1 MNDTSRTELAPATI
15 TETAATT
22 LPTHL
27 EPARIQQL
35 AQTLN
40 IADTNSILNFGAAA
54 QKQLTTVADT
64 MLTDIKSEDAGKAG
78 ELLSNMVNLLRGFQG
93 AELKVQ
99 EKPSLFA
106 RLLGKAK
113 PLTTF
118 LQKFDTISEQLDQ
131 ISNALESHKQ
141 KLLVDIKSLDKLY
154 DANLDYYRELEYH
167 IAAAEDVL
175 ATTDAEVLPALA
187 KAAEDGEMESAQRL
201 RDRQMQRDELDRRL
215 HDLRL
220 TKQVSMQAL
229 PSIRMV
235 QENNKGLVN
244 KINTTLVNTVPLWR
258 QQLAQSIAIYRSGE
272 AAIALKQSSDLTNEL
287 LTANAENLK
296 IANRESRTQLERGVF
311 DIASVEKANQMLIET
326 IEESI
331 QIHETGRKQRQE
343 AAEKL
348 LAAEEALKQ
357 SLKSA
362 AQITQET
369 PHERTV

>member
-1 MNDTSRTELAPATI
+1 MNDTSRTELTPATI

-22 LPTHL
+22 LPAHL
-27 EPARIQQL
+27 EPTRVQQL

>member
-1 MNDTSRTELAPATI
+1 MNDTSRTELTPATI

-22 LPTHL
+22 LPAHL
-27 EPARIQQL
+27 EPARVQQL

-131 ISNALESHKQ
+131 ISNALEAHKQ

-167 IAAAEDVL
+167 IAAAETVL
-175 ATTDAEVLPALA
+175 ADADHSTLPALA
-187 KAAEDGEMESAQRL
+187 KTAEDGEMESAQRL
-201 RDRQMQRDELDRRL
+201 RDAQMQRDELDRRL

-235 QENNKGLVN
+235 QENNKGLVS

-296 IANRESRTQLERGVF
+296 QANRESRTQLERGVF
-311 DIASVEKANQMLIET
+311 DIGAVEKANQMLIET

-331 QIHETGRKQRQE
+331 QIHEAGRKQRQE
-343 AAEKL
+343 AAAKL
-348 LAAEEALKQ
+348 QAAEEALKH
-357 SLKSA
+357 SLKAA
-362 AQITQET
+362 AQK
-369 PHERTV
+369 PGGPA

>member
-22 LPTHL
+22 LPAHL
-27 EPARIQQL
+27 EPARVQQL

-220 TKQVSMQAL
+220 TKQVSTQAL

-235 QENNKGLVN
+235 QENNKGLVS
-244 KINTTLVNTVPLWR
+244 KI
-258 QQLAQSIAIYRSGE
+258 
-272 AAIALKQSSDLTNEL
+272 KQSSDLTNEL

>member
-1 MNDTSRTELAPATI
+1 MNDSTRTELTPTNTATS
-15 TETAATT
+15 T
-22 LPTHL
+22 LPAHL
-27 EPARIQQL
+27 EPARVQQL

-78 ELLSNMVNLLRGFQG
+78 ELLTNMVGLLRGFQG

-113 PLTTF
+113 PLASF

-167 IAAAEDVL
+167 IAAAETVL
-175 ATTDAEVLPALA
+175 ADAEILPALA

-235 QENNKGLVN
+235 QENNKGLVS

-296 IANRESRTQLERGVF
+296 QANRESRTQLERGVF
-311 DIASVEKANQMLIET
+311 DIGAVEKANQMLIET

-331 QIHETGRKQRQE
+331 QIHEAGRKQRQE
-343 AAEKL
+343 AAAKL
-348 LAAEEALKQ
+348 QAAEEALKH
-357 SLKSA
+357 SLKAA
-362 AQITQET
+362 AQK
-369 PHERTV
+369 PGGPA

>member
-1 MNDTSRTELAPATI
+1 MNDSTRTELTPTNTATS
-15 TETAATT
+15 T
-22 LPTHL
+22 LPAHL
-27 EPARIQQL
+27 EPARVQQL

-78 ELLSNMVNLLRGFQG
+78 ELLTNMVGLLRGFQG

-113 PLTTF
+113 PLASF

-131 ISNALESHKQ
+131 ISNALEAHKQ

-167 IAAAEDVL
+167 IAAAEAVL
-175 ATTDAEVLPALA
+175 AEADQTTLPALV
-187 KAAEDGEMESAQRL
+187 KTAEDGEMESAQRL
-201 RDRQMQRDELDRRL
+201 RDAQMQRDELDRRL

-235 QENNKGLVN
+235 QENNKGLVS

-272 AAIALKQSSDLTNEL
+272 AATALKQSSDLTNEL
-287 LTANAENLK
+287 LTTNAENLK
-296 IANRESRTQLERGVF
+296 LANRESRTQLERGVF
-311 DIASVEKANQMLIET
+311 DIGAVEKANQMLIET

-331 QIHETGRKQRQE
+331 QIHEAGRQQRKE
-343 AAEKL
+343 ATAKL
-348 LAAEEALKQ
+348 EAAEEALKQ
-357 SLKSA
+357 SLKAA
-362 AQITQET
+362 AQK
-369 PHERTV
+369 PGGPA

>member
-1 MNDTSRTELAPATI
+1 MTGVQTCA
-15 TETAATT
+15 
-22 LPTHL
+22 LP
-27 EPARIQQL
+27 I
-35 AQTLN
+35 
-40 IADTNSILNFGAAA
+40 F
-54 QKQLTTVADT
+54 
-64 MLTDIKSEDAGKAG
+64 
-78 ELLSNMVNLLRGFQG
+78 
-93 AELKVQ
+93 
-99 EKPSLFA
+99 
-106 RLLGKAK
+106 
-113 PLTTF
+113 
-118 LQKFDTISEQLDQ
+118 
-131 ISNALESHKQ
+131 
-141 KLLVDIKSLDKLY
+141 
-154 DANLDYYRELEYH
+154 EYH

>member
-22 LPTHL
+22 LPAHL
-27 EPARIQQL
+27 EPARVQQL

-78 ELLSNMVNLLRGFQG
+78 ELLTNMVGLLRGFQG

-113 PLTTF
+113 PLASF

-167 IAAAEDVL
+167 IAAAETVL
-175 ATTDAEVLPALA
+175 ADADHSTLPALA
-187 KAAEDGEMESAQRL
+187 KTAEDGEMESAQRL
-201 RDRQMQRDELDRRL
+201 RDAQMQRDELDRRL

-235 QENNKGLVN
+235 QENNKGLVS

-296 IANRESRTQLERGVF
+296 QANRESRTQLERGVF
-311 DIASVEKANQMLIET
+311 DIGAVEKANQMLIET

-331 QIHETGRKQRQE
+331 QIHEAGRKQRQE
-343 AAEKL
+343 AAAKL
-348 LAAEEALKQ
+348 QAAEEALKH
-357 SLKSA
+357 SLKAA
-362 AQITQET
+362 AQK
-369 PHERTV
+369 PGGPA